1 MCDRFAFSQHRTS
14 YEESQVQICKGVL
27 NRPPWAPPWTLRSR
41 RRPRRRRGGRRATA
55 RSSWTRRRGRSWPP
69 AATPAGCTRS
79 SARHVLRHLLRD
91 TVRMYWNMRVQRTS
105 RWRKKAATAPL
116 LTSGSILDGRQG
128 IAQDSAN
135 AGERCVHPMLTPCAP
150 NLVKDHTPSSC
161 RHAVMMVVDAMGER
175 DRRLWPDWYQEVDQ
189 QYLQNGSGEA
199 ALSCT
204 QCSLCIVPQATA
216 ESARCTASS
225 NAAR

>member
-1 MCDRFAFSQHRTS
+1 
-14 YEESQVQICKGVL
+14 
-27 NRPPWAPPWTLRSR
+27 
-41 RRPRRRRGGRRATA
+41 
-55 RSSWTRRRGRSWPP
+55 
-69 AATPAGCTRS
+69 
-79 SARHVLRHLLRD
+79 
-91 TVRMYWNMRVQRTS
+91 MYWNMRVQRTS

-189 QYLQNGSGEA
+189 QNLQNGSGEA

-204 QCSLCIVPQATA
+204 QCSLCIAPQATA
-216 ESARCTASS
+216 EPY
-225 NAAR
+225 